1 MKKTLSLDDSPGFL
15 VGQLASYLRLQ
26 VDRALSDEGVTGAQW
41 TVLWILNAGRA
52 TTPAEISTY
61 LSMDTGA
68 VTRLLD
74 RMVAKNLLVRKPHE
88 KDRRRVVLEMTPQAR
103 ELYPRLPAHVAE
115 VVQHFFHDIPPED
128 LLTFKRVLLQAIHN
142 GESQQEP
149 APQTPGSP

>member
-1 MKKTLSLDDSPGFL
+1 MKKILSVDDSPGFL
-15 VGQLASYLRLQ
+15 VGQLASSLRLQ
-26 VDRALSDEGVTGAQW
+26 VDRALSAEGVTGAQW

-88 KDRRRVVLEMTPQAR
+88 KDRRSVVLEMTPQAR
-103 ELYPRLPAHVAE
+103 DLYPRLPGHVAE
-115 VVQHFFHDIPPED
+115 VVQHFFHDVPPED

-142 GESQQEP
+142 GESSQE
-149 APQTPGSP
+149 

>member
-15 VGQLASYLRLQ
+15 VGQLASYMRLQ
-26 VDRALSDEGVTGAQW
+26 VDRALAAEGVTSAQW

-52 TTPAEISTY
+52 TTPAEISAY
-61 LSMDTGA
+61 LSMDSGA

-88 KDRRRVVLEMTPQAR
+88 KDRRRVILEMTPQAR

-115 VVQHFFHDIPPED
+115 VVQHFFHDIPSED
-128 LLTFKRVLLQAIHN
+128 LLVFKRVLLRAISN
-142 GESQQEP
+142 GESQQED
-149 APQTPGSP
+149 ATQALGSS